1 MSTIVFSSYCHFV
14 LSPCKFD
21 AKPIPFFNSFALDLL
36 VHFVISIFFVIN
48 LKCCNFLNVQAQFN
62 LVNHSSVSITTGLK
76 GLMLAAMMAA
86 LMSSLTSVFN
96 SASTLFTMD
105 IWKRVRPGSTEG
117 ELLVVGR

>member
-1 MSTIVFSSYCHFV
+1 MTQVSTQCIWSRCNIAILAPLSFSQTNIPTIFIRMYLHV
-14 LSPCKFD
+14 PLSKEYTC
-21 AKPIPFFNSFALDLL
+21 IY
-36 VHFVISIFFVIN
+36 H
-48 LKCCNFLNVQAQFN
+48 CFLNVQAQFN